1 MGALCRTAGV
11 YECRVEWW
19 FATGS
24 TVVLAGW
31 REEVESRGK
40 LGRVGERDGA
50 RQDKTKINLEAYC
63 TCIRALFFSALQ
75 HADNMYVT

>member
-1 MGALCRTAGV
+1 MVESEGVCRDRYAVVSAG
-11 YECRVEWW
+11 
-19 FATGS
+19 
-24 TVVLAGW
+24 
-31 REEVESRGK
+31 EEVESRGK
-40 LGRVGERDGA
+40 LGRVGEGEHG